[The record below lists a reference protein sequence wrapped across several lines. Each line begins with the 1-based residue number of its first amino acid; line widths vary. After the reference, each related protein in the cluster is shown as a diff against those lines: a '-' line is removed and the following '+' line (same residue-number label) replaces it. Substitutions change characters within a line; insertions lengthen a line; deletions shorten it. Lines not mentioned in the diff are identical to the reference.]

1 MPLTEEQK
9 SDILNR
15 VKKTVLE
22 KHINV
27 ANPSQDYAAWA
38 TAVDEQARD
47 LRQSNDDEFEGG
59 VQKLLT
65 VLGSSHT
72 GFYRKNGAIPAPYS
86 IHATL
91 SPAQANGREVWMFLD
106 VVENGAAFRAGIK
119 PGALLL
125 AIDGC
130 LVRPPDKP
138 TFRMGAKHR
147 LTISRLGSTESKE
160 VEIEVPDRP
169 AKDRPPMI
177 EPKSVGSRML
187 RDDIGYVRV
196 ASFPGTVGLQFA
208 VALDSALRDL
218 KERGCKR
225 LIVDL
230 RGNVGGGLGSLRLMS
245 YLCPG
250 KLPIGYSL
258 TRRRLESGYDRDKL
272 PRIDSIP
279 ASKLQQ
285 IGMAIRFKVFQRDR
299 SLALFTEGL
308 GEQPWHGCTVVL
320 INEHTASAAEMVAS
334 FVKEH
339 RVAALVGTKTSGQV
353 LGGANF
359 SMPGGYTLRIPVAGW
374 YSPSGACIEGCGI
387 SADVPITITPEIVA
401 AGRDEQFQAA
411 CEYLVS
417 EYTASAAR

>member
-15 VKKTVLE
+15 VKRTVLE

-27 ANPSQDYAAWA
+27 ANPSQDYSAWA

-47 LRQSNDDEFEGG
+47 LRRSNDGEFEDG
-59 VQKLLT
+59 VRKLLT

-106 VVENGAAFRAGIK
+106 VVEDGAAFRAGIK

-130 LVRPPDKP
+130 SVRPPDNP
-138 TFRMGAKHR
+138 MFRMGAKHR
-147 LTISRLGSTESKE
+147 LTIGRLGAAETKE
-160 VEIEVPDRP
+160 IEIEVPDKP
-169 AKDRPPMI
+169 AKDRPPMV
-177 EPKSVGSRML
+177 EPKSVASRVL
-187 RDDIGYVRV
+187 KDDIGYVRV

-208 VALDSALRDL
+208 AALDAALKDL
-218 KERGCKR
+218 KERSCKR

-245 YLCPG
+245 YLSPG

-258 TRRRLESGYDRDKL
+258 TRRRLKSGYDREKL
-272 PRIDSIP
+272 PRIDCIP

-285 IGMAIRFKVFQRDR
+285 IGMAIRFKVFRRDR

-308 GEQPWHGCTVVL
+308 GEQPWHGSTVVL

-334 FVKEH
+334 FAKEH
-339 RVAALVGTKTSGQV
+339 RVATLVGTKTSGQV

-387 SADVPITITPEIVA
+387 SADIPMTMASDVIA
-401 AGRDEQFQAA
+401 AGRDEQLESACDYLAPEHTAA
-411 CEYLVS
+411 
-417 EYTASAAR
+417 AG

>member
-9 SDILNR
+9 SDILKR
-15 VKKTVLE
+15 VKRIVLE

-38 TAVDEQARD
+38 STVDEQARD
-47 LRQSNDDEFEGG
+47 LLRSNDEDFEGG
-59 VQKLLT
+59 VRNLLT
-65 VLGSSHT
+65 LLGSSHT

-91 SPAQANGREVWMFLD
+91 NPTQANGRGSWMFLD
-106 VVENGAAFRAGIK
+106 VVEDGAAFRAGIE
-119 PGALLL
+119 PGGLLL

-130 LVRPPDKP
+130 PVGPPDKP
-138 TFRMGAKHR
+138 MFRMGAKHR
-147 LTISRLGSTESKE
+147 LRIGRLGSTDSKE

-177 EPKSVGSRML
+177 EPKSVASRML
-187 RDDIGYVRV
+187 DKGIGYAKV

-208 VALDSALRDL
+208 AALDAALRDL

-225 LIVDL
+225 LIIDL

-245 YLCPG
+245 YLCFG

-258 TRRRLESGYDRDKL
+258 TRRRLKSGYDRDKL
-272 PRIDSIP
+272 PRIDRIP
-279 ASKLQQ
+279 ASKLHQ
-285 IGMAIRFKVFQRDR
+285 IGMAIRFKVFQLDR

-308 GEQPWHGCTVVL
+308 GEQPWHGRTVVL

-339 RVAALVGTKTSGQV
+339 RVATLVGTKTSGQV

-387 SADVPITITPEIVA
+387 SADAHTPVTPDIIA
-401 AGRDEQFQAA
+401 AGGDEQLESA
-411 CEYLVS
+411 CDYLAPEHTV
-417 EYTASAAR
+417 SAAG